1 VSSISSPNFW
11 IILLLGSYDPKT
23 EKLMQNLK
31 EKMSEHFM
39 NLNETLLIFLLS
51 NLELYVAEI
60 TPKDQIERLKVMVIS
75 ELFEQEKRMG
85 IYIVNEGSVLYA
97 IDAEFDPS
105 SSQEEFVR
113 AILENEFVVD
123 DFFKPPILT
132 ELEHISKMTTLTF
145 VIRDRELTRG
155 GEYIEL
161 VYLLDNAFLDPQR
174 TFFVKREG
182 FSVSSMAWEIL
193 DFHNVQFRTYRKE
206 QDLHSE
212 AIRIFSHYLE
222 RVYSK

>member
-1 VSSISSPNFW
+1 
-11 IILLLGSYDPKT
+11 
-23 EKLMQNLK
+23 MQNLK
-31 EKMSEHFM
+31 EKMSDHFM
-39 NLNETLLIFLLS
+39 NLNQKLLIFLLS

-60 TPKDQIERLKVMVIS
+60 TPKDQTERRKVIVIS

-97 IDAEFDPS
+97 IDIESDPS
-105 SSQEEFVR
+105 SSREEFIR
-113 AILENEFVVD
+113 TILENEFIVV

-174 TFFVKREG
+174 TFFVKRED
-182 FSVSSMAWEIL
+182 FSLSSMAWEIL
-193 DFHNVQFRTYRKE
+193 DLHNVQFRSYRKE
-206 QDLHSE
+206 QDLHIE